1 MNTYRNR
8 RPGNP
13 WHGVKPAST
22 VTADEAEATRMAAQ
36 IAELCERQ
44 VWERFMLYRMAET
57 SMETLRKF
65 HAELTAPAIEAL
77 EALEADW
84 REDQADR
91 LDYARGQ
98 Y

>member
-65 HAELTAPAIEAL
+65 HAELTAAAIAAQRRPGRPYKTAPKAEG
-77 EALEADW
+77 EKP
-84 REDQADR
+84 
-91 LDYARGQ
+91 
-98 Y
+98 

>member
-8 RPGNP
+8 RKGNP
-13 WHGVKPAST
+13 WHGVKPARA
-22 VTADEAEATRMAAQ
+22 VTPEQSEATRMALQ
-36 IAELCERQ
+36 IRDLCERQ
-44 VWERFMLYRMAET
+44 AWERFMLYRMADA
-57 SMETLRKF
+57 SIETLREI
-65 HAELTAPAIEAL
+65 HAELTAPAIAAA

-98 Y
+98 F